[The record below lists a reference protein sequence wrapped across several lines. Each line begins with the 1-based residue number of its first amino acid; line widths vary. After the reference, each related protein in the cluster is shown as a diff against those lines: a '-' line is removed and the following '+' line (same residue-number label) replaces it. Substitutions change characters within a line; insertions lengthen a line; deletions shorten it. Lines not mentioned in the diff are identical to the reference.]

1 MGAVPQ
7 QPLEVLAVCPS
18 PECRCPAVSAARSP
32 QPVPTGRR
40 PHLLST
46 RGTKQAPCSPHR
58 RSHFRRAEAATAAG
72 PPSHPRPPSQL
83 RHPRGLRGG
92 GQGRPLPHGLH
103 RPSPRKGQEPA
114 AWEGLVRTFPAPPCC
129 TPRSRTAPS
138 APAPAALTPSA
149 PRPLCPSPP
158 RYLHGGAGR
167 LQGRGD
173 RGTTAAASAAT
184 SSLSRFRLRHP
195 GTPGSLGSACPS
207 RSTAPGPGGAEPRK
221 RAVGR
226 GVGVADDLVFSALW
240 KGEGVRLQH
249 ECSPLFLVPE
259 GRLRAKQWCR
269 RVSHCRHKESVRWRV
284 TFSGRNGA
292 I

>member
-1 MGAVPQ
+1 MFIKAILDTEASALLFVCVGRCFTAVVLLTHRVTSVEKGPCSPVGAVTQ

-138 APAPAALTPSA
+138 APSCADPEGSAAPLPKPAALP
-149 PRPLCPSPP
+149 PWRGRPAA
-158 RYLHGGAGR
+158 GAGR
-167 LQGRGD
+167 SRRHSRCQRRYILPEPLPPPSSRHAGLAGLGLSVTERRPGAGRG
-173 RGTTAAASAAT
+173 
-184 SSLSRFRLRHP
+184 
-195 GTPGSLGSACPS
+195 
-207 RSTAPGPGGAEPRK
+207 
-221 RAVGR
+221 
-226 GVGVADDLVFSALW
+226 
-240 KGEGVRLQH
+240 
-249 ECSPLFLVPE
+249 
-259 GRLRAKQWCR
+259 
-269 RVSHCRHKESVRWRV
+269 
-284 TFSGRNGA
+284 
-292 I
+292 